1 MINPGM
7 MMKLMN
13 AKNTFES
20 NHPKFAAFVSRFFM
34 GGAITEGT
42 IIEIT
47 ITRDVYK
54 RQAYMRASGNP
65 NQWNGAYPD
74 PETLRTDM
82 EKQRLYVYKKNGR
95 IHGVFMLLLEEE
107 PTYAYIEA
115 VSYTHLWK
123 SWSRN

>member
-47 ITRDVYK
+47 ITKPGAQPVTTNFRVLQDDVEMVE
-54 RQAYMRASGNP
+54 A
-65 NQWNGAYPD
+65 
-74 PETLRTDM
+74 L
-82 EKQRLYVYKKNGR
+82 KN
-95 IHGVFMLLLEEE
+95 MQ
-107 PTYAYIEA
+107 
-115 VSYTHLWK
+115 K
-123 SWSRN
+123 